1 MREVYAARRAKLME
15 GMKAPSI
22 AVIYSGTAPM
32 RSADEEYEFSVDRN
46 FYYYTG
52 IDREHMILVL
62 KKLKEGTMAEELY
75 IEPFD
80 EVMAKWVGA
89 RMRENEAREISGI
102 EKICYLSI

>member
-62 KKLKEGTMAEELY
+62 KKLRRNYGGGTLY
-75 IEPFD
+75 
-80 EVMAKWVGA
+80 
-89 RMRENEAREISGI
+89 
-102 EKICYLSI
+102 

>member
-46 FYYYTG
+46 FY
-52 IDREHMILVL
+52 IIQ
-62 KKLKEGTMAEELY
+62 EL
-75 IEPFD
+75 IE
-80 EVMAKWVGA
+80 
-89 RMRENEAREISGI
+89 NI
-102 EKICYLSI
+102 

>member
-46 FYYYTG
+46 FYYYTE
-52 IDREHMILVL
+52 IVSLNCMISRYPKITVIGVL
-62 KKLKEGTMAEELY
+62 
-75 IEPFD
+75 
-80 EVMAKWVGA
+80 
-89 RMRENEAREISGI
+89 IS
-102 EKICYLSI
+102 